1 MPKLTKEL
9 VVNWHITEA
18 CNYKCDYC
26 FAKWDSDSKEVLHSQ
41 IKIETLIEQIE
52 SIRHILNKSSQTVYF
67 DQLRLNLVGGET
79 FLYGKQLKNIIN
91 LAKKYNFRLSAIS
104 NGSLFNEIDM
114 KFIAQNFSSLGIS
127 VDSINEYTNLAIGRT
142 SKQNTFNPSQVLTAI
157 NKIKKYNP
165 MIEIKINTVVNK
177 LNASED
183 LSYFISQIQPNKWK
197 IFKLLPVYS
206 NKLDITEQ
214 EFHQFIEKHSNF
226 KSIISSENNND
237 MTESYL
243 MIDPLGRFF
252 QNGYTSGYKYS
263 SPLWQVSAETAL
275 KQIKFDSQK
284 FVNRY
289 KKIF

>member
-1 MPKLTKEL
+1 
-9 VVNWHITEA
+9 
-18 CNYKCDYC
+18 
-26 FAKWDSDSKEVLHSQ
+26 
-41 IKIETLIEQIE
+41 
-52 SIRHILNKSSQTVYF
+52 
-67 DQLRLNLVGGET
+67 
-79 FLYGKQLKNIIN
+79 
-91 LAKKYNFRLSAIS
+91 
-104 NGSLFNEIDM
+104 
-114 KFIAQNFSSLGIS
+114 
-127 VDSINEYTNLAIGRT
+127 
-142 SKQNTFNPSQVLTAI
+142 
-157 NKIKKYNP
+157 

-183 LSYFISQIQPNKWK
+183 LSYFISQIKPNKWK